1 MSYKAV
7 GGQAVIEGVMMQSD
21 KKRAVAVRKADGR
34 IDVKA
39 NDIKSWVKDK
49 HIDKIPFLRGMF
61 ILIET
66 MIEGMKCLN
75 YSSSAF
81 MEDIGEEE
89 EEDAIDR
96 FIKKIFGD
104 KANDA
109 LIVVSMLIAVVMS
122 VGLFILIPTFVAD
135 LFGRFTESHVILNL
149 VEGITRIMVLLAY
162 MVIISKNSDIKRVY
176 QYHGA
181 EHKSIHC
188 YESGEELTVENA
200 RKHTRLHPRCGTN
213 FLFLVMIVSII
224 VFAFLGWPNP
234 IMRIVTRII
243 CIPLVAGV
251 AYEVI
256 RLLGKYDNVV
266 TKAVAYPGMM
276 LQYITTREPDD
287 GQLEVAIESIKAVI

>member
-181 EHKSIHC
+181 EH
-188 YESGEELTVENA
+188 
-200 RKHTRLHPRCGTN
+200 
-213 FLFLVMIVSII
+213 
-224 VFAFLGWPNP
+224 
-234 IMRIVTRII
+234 
-243 CIPLVAGV
+243 
-251 AYEVI
+251 
-256 RLLGKYDNVV
+256 
-266 TKAVAYPGMM
+266 
-276 LQYITTREPDD
+276 
-287 GQLEVAIESIKAVI
+287 